1 MPFWILFFLPACSRA
16 NEVRPDF
23 NLSRRNLHFNTP
35 LVDSYVDE
43 VTFLKTCKAIVS
55 QRRMCLSETDK
66 STHYKNKMKHHQY
79 DYKPNLFTTTFWGN
93 EFVQIGHVFYDLV
106 MLEALQHVRIDRIA
120 FQRAICASSGG
131 CVGLGA
137 IDGFYSG
144 YLAAVL
150 AAANKSHIPVYFRWG
165 WRDKELRPLYFSP
178 VSPTLYSG
186 ATPPPT
192 DLPSIKI
199 EQTMCFERVLRSEP
213 TSFGAVPSISTGT
226 ASRQEGSLH
235 ASRSPAHSRDPTD
248 KIAPH
253 HPSLLPQGQATPPL
267 ADSQTRR
274 RCFLSSKRVFHRQ
287 LTTSF
292 S

>member
-1 MPFWILFFLPACSRA
+1 
-16 NEVRPDF
+16 
-23 NLSRRNLHFNTP
+23 
-35 LVDSYVDE
+35 
-43 VTFLKTCKAIVS
+43 
-55 QRRMCLSETDK
+55 
-66 STHYKNKMKHHQY
+66 
-79 DYKPNLFTTTFWGN
+79 
-93 EFVQIGHVFYDLV
+93 

-226 ASRQEGSLH
+226 ASRVKKAAYTLVARPPIPETRPTKSPHTILLYYRRGKQRPLSPTRKRGGGVFFSPSAFPIASLH
-235 ASRSPAHSRDPTD
+235 RRSPR
-248 KIAPH
+248 
-253 HPSLLPQGQATPPL
+253 QR
-267 ADSQTRR
+267 SQRPRLSTTTQSCGRGFSAGHCARGVFDQLHVATRR
-274 RCFLSSKRVFHRQ
+274 SLGR
-287 LTTSF
+287 
-292 S
+292 